1 FAVLFGPAMWLQ
13 RRRFGMVR
21 PLRLVAVAMICVY
34 TMTLAG
40 LTVAPAYDVAVTCR
54 NRVGG
59 VLRADP
65 FHTVAETLG
74 LYRGGAGWL
83 ELATS
88 FPVLQV
94 AMNMAL
100 FLPLGLILRGVFRL
114 DTTTPL
120 ALPVRPSGV
129 IEGSQYTGAW
139 GVRRCGV
146 GSRRTGGGIA
156 RAFGGGRRGRGA
168 AAGAGDGGPGVG
180 ADRGD
185 PGHGRV
191 GAASLRG
198 ADRRDR
204 GPARQFAGR
213 LDRGAGRAG
222 ALPARGAAVHTGGEA
237 GRAPRGV
244 QPLE

>member
-1 FAVLFGPAMWLQ
+1 MWLQ

-94 AMNMAL
+94 AMHMAL
-100 FLPLGLILRGVFRL
+100 FLPLGLILRGGGRL
-114 DTTTPL
+114 VTASSLPMAVL
-120 ALPVRPSGV
+120 LSAL
-129 IEGSQYTGAW
+129 IELPRYTRAW
-139 GVRRCGV
+139 GLYPCEVRIAEIEDLIANSLGGWIGALVAPVLSRLGV
-146 GSRRTGGGIA
+146 PLFTREERPAGHLGGS
-156 RAFGGGRRGRGA
+156 
-168 AAGAGDGGPGVG
+168 GPWN
-180 ADRGD
+180 D
-185 PGHGRV
+185 
-191 GAASLRG
+191 AASLPPSAAEVGHDGPMGQVGEPG
-198 ADRRDR
+198 ADE
-204 GPARQFAGR
+204 QE
-213 LDRGAGRAG
+213 RGAG
-222 ALPARGAAVHTGGEA
+222 AAD
-237 GRAPRGV
+237 R
-244 QPLE
+244 